1 MGNEENRNPNNF
13 YISINL
19 IGKEMQNLII
29 TLKTK
34 RPLNSYMSQ
43 NQYRLTIFDYWD
55 YFYYP
60 NLIIKDQ
67 IKQVFEKF
75 NKMKGRLDLNFR
87 ECLIVR
93 VKNINSPEI
102 KSILKEI
109 NNINREHYMPMVL
122 FLLDEYNADNLDYSL
137 KKIIPD
143 NNLYPKVDKRMIYTE
158 DFNSVKKFAD
168 LYAKKKLQK
177 IN

>member
-1 MGNEENRNPNNF
+1 MGVEEERDPNNY
-13 YISINL
+13 YICINM

-34 RPLNSYMSQ
+34 RPLNAYMTQS
-43 NQYRLTIFDYWD
+43 QYRLTIFDFWD

-60 NLIIKDQ
+60 NLQ
-67 IKQVFEKF
+67 IKEQINKVFEKF

-102 KSILKEI
+102 KDILEKI

-122 FLLDEYNADNLDYSL
+122 FLLDEYDEECLDYSL
-137 KKIIPD
+137 KKIVPD
-143 NNLYPKVDKRMIYTE
+143 NKLYPKVDKRMIFTE
-158 DFNSVKKFAD
+158 DFNVISN
-168 LYAKKKLQK
+168 YANLLEKL
-177 IN
+177 

>member
-13 YISINL
+13 YICINL
-19 IGKEMQNLII
+19 IGKEMQNLIV

-34 RPLNSYMSQ
+34 RPLNSYMTQ
-43 NQYRLTIFDYWD
+43 NQYRISIFDYWD

-60 NLIIKDQ
+60 NLSVKNQ
-67 IKQVFEKF
+67 INQVFEKF

-87 ECLIVR
+87 ECLIAR

-102 KSILKEI
+102 KEILEKM

-122 FLLDEYNADNLDYSL
+122 FLLDEYDADNFD
-137 KKIIPD
+137 
-143 NNLYPKVDKRMIYTE
+143 
-158 DFNSVKKFAD
+158 
-168 LYAKKKLQK
+168 
-177 IN
+177 